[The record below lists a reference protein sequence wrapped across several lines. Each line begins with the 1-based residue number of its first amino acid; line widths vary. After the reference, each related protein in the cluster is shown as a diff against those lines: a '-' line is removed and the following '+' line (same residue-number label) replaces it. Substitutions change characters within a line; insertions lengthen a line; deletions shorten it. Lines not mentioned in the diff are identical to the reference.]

1 MRKFCHQAPSRQ
13 AAHQSEKVDPHSG
26 PAEIFPSWLQLWV
39 ALLGPFKGTLLPW
52 MLRALAFAAAGEGHV
67 FFQAERQSP
76 LPSLS
81 CFGSWAKALLSIGGV
96 EAQSNYI
103 ICPKIQTKS
112 YDKSLLI
119 YVRGGMLVSSFDV
132 WDCRGP

>member
-1 MRKFCHQAPSRQ
+1 MP
-13 AAHQSEKVDPHSG
+13 
-26 PAEIFPSWLQLWV
+26 WL
-39 ALLGPFKGTLLPW
+39 
-52 MLRALAFAAAGEGHV
+52 LRLQERDAY
-67 FFQAERQSP
+67 FFRLKDQSP

-96 EAQSNYI
+96 EALSNYI

-119 YVRGGMLVSSFDV
+119 YVRGGVLVSSFDV